1 MGYSANGSQIGN
13 VSMFSNILLQAV
25 RIIKLKIDTKN
36 EKTFIKMSEEKLLN
50 IKSRESQTIDILNK
64 IYINKIA
71 VYGEEVQVILNRVIA
86 NECVLLISLV
96 GERKE
101 IFELNLVDLIKPS
114 DDYSEWKLCI
124 FEIKNNITF
133 PNIHWGKEYN
143 GIENKIKIEFKANN
157 DLTVGVF
164 YTVENYNY

>member
-1 MGYSANGSQIGN
+1 M
-13 VSMFSNILLQAV
+13 
-25 RIIKLKIDTKN
+25 R
-36 EKTFIKMSEEKLLN
+36 EEKLLN
-50 IKSRESQTIDILNK
+50 IKSGESQTIDVLNK
-64 IYINKIA
+64 IHINKIA
-71 VYGEEVQVILNRVIA
+71 VYGKEVQVILNRVIA

-101 IFELNLVDLIKPS
+101 TFELNLVDLIKPS
-114 DDYSEWKLCI
+114 GNYSEWELCI

-133 PNIHWGKEYN
+133 PNIHWGKNYN
-143 GIENKIKIEFKANN
+143 GIENKIKVEFKANI

>member
-1 MGYSANGSQIGN
+1 
-13 VSMFSNILLQAV
+13 
-25 RIIKLKIDTKN
+25 
-36 EKTFIKMSEEKLLN
+36 MSEGKLLN
-50 IKSRESQTIDILNK
+50 IKSGESQTIDILNK
-64 IYINKIA
+64 IIINKIA
-71 VYGEEVQVILNRVIA
+71 VYGEEVQMILNRVIK

-124 FEIKNNITF
+124 FEIKDNITF
-133 PNIHWGKEYN
+133 PNIHWGQEYN
-143 GIENKIKIEFKANN
+143 GIEKKIKVEFKANN
-157 DLTVGVF
+157 NLTVGIF